1 MAITVVCPECGN
13 SHKVKDEA
21 AGKKLRCKGCEKVIS
36 IPKPA
41 ADSEADPWES
51 LDENDGGEELPPV
64 VRQPAKTR
72 KGSGKKSRS
81 SSGGGMPMAI
91 MVSIGINYVQMAVMA
106 IVIVICIISG
116 NYKVGGGGIRMV
128 VNATLAQGLMNRQKR
143 ARWQSIVLDAIGL
156 GTIFF
161 CLGPITFMSSQM
173 DGSPAK
179 ATLASGTGT
188 AIIAGVVI
196 QVIVWIVEI
205 VLLMSQPAKDWC
217 SQEQ

>member
-41 ADSEADPWES
+41 AVSEADPWEN

-64 VRQPAKTR
+64 VRPPARSK
-72 KGSGKKSRS
+72 KGTGKKSS
-81 SSGGGMPMAI
+81 SRSGGGMPMAI

-106 IVIVICIISG
+106 ITIVFCIISG
-116 NYKVGGGGIRMV
+116 NYKVGGGGIKLV

-143 ARWQSIVLDAIGL
+143 ARWQSIILDGVGL
-156 GTIFF
+156 GTIG
-161 CLGPITFMSSQM
+161 CLGPIIYMSSQM

-179 ATLASGTGT
+179 ATLASSTGT

-196 QVIVWIVEI
+196 QVILWIVEI

-217 SQEQ
+217 NQEQ